1 MAGRPP
7 PVPVRRGAVPL
18 RRGGGGGGAPLHP
31 SIAASV
37 DETPPSY
44 FAVQQQR
51 GTGPQA
57 PAAAAPMPK
66 AANPMAARQ
75 APSPGGGPGVSSR
88 MRPALR
94 PGAGGPGPGM
104 GMGMGMG
111 PGAGAGAG
119 AGARPKQAPRPQ
131 QQQGLGV
138 GGADLVPTYSAHPD
152 YDYVRVARFRDELM
166 HKLQTGGY
174 VQEFD
179 EIEMETANVNLT
191 ADFTS
196 ALQPY
201 NVTKSRY
208 KNILPL
214 EHTRVVLHEVPGL
227 QGSDFVCANYVS
239 GEVAGSENAY
249 VGSQGPLQ
257 ATVGDFWRMVWETNT
272 RVVVMVAR
280 EVEDG
285 KEKVYPYWPEDV
297 NMPFDVEY
305 LRISL
310 VSAEIG
316 DELVTRRFLLE
327 EIATGNSHTVVQFQY
342 TGWPDQGIPDSTRTF
357 CQLVDL
363 VDDANREAIGKKQG
377 GDNMGAL
384 PITVHCSAGIGRTG
398 TFVVFH
404 ATLAKLKLLLTQSFD
419 AHFDVKATLL
429 AIRDQR
435 AGMVQ
440 TVEQYQFCYQ
450 VIVDKLNEVL
460 ELLQY
465 KNELWFHK
473 GLESKKAQA
482 MLKRKPHGTFLF
494 RDSSAGGCIVLSAVN
509 GKNVLH
515 ARISVDHRGF
525 QIENDF
531 YPSLAKLVNSRSKVF
546 MSPILRTEP

>member
-1 MAGRPP
+1 MAGRQAPP
-7 PVPVRRGAVPL
+7 IPVRRGAVPL
-18 RRGGGGGGAPLHP
+18 RRGQPGGGGPALHP
-31 SIAASV
+31 SIAASLGQGAAGSPPGGAG
-37 DETPPSY
+37 DAPPSY

-51 GTGPQA
+51 GGPASPGSA
-57 PAAAAPMPK
+57 PAAPPVRGPGRGPVVPPQRATPPARMQPAAPT
-66 AANPMAARQ
+66 RQ
-75 APSPGGGPGVSSR
+75 AAPEPRKTGSST
-88 MRPALR
+88 
-94 PGAGGPGPGM
+94 
-104 GMGMGMG
+104 
-111 PGAGAGAG
+111 
-119 AGARPKQAPRPQ
+119 
-131 QQQGLGV
+131 GLGI

-152 YDYVRVARFRDELM
+152 YDYVRVAQFRDLLL
-166 HKLQTGGY
+166 HNLQTGAFS
-174 VQEFD
+174 QEFD

-214 EHTRVVLHEVPGL
+214 EHTRVVLHEIPGME
-227 QGSDFVCANYVS
+227 GSDFVCANYVS
-239 GEVAGSENAY
+239 GEVPGSENAY
-249 VGSQGPLQ
+249 IGSQGPLQ
-257 ATVGDFWRMVWETNT
+257 ATVGDFWRMVWETNS
-272 RVVVMVAR
+272 RVIVMLAR

-285 KEKVYPYWPEDV
+285 KEKVYPYWPEEGAG
-297 NMPFDVEY
+297 FEIEY
-305 LRISL
+305 LRVSL
-310 VSAEIG
+310 LSVEWG
-316 DELVTRRFLLE
+316 DELVTRRFELE
-327 EIATGNSHTVVQFQY
+327 EIATGNKHGVTQFQY
-342 TGWPDQGIPDSTRTF
+342 IAWPDQGIPDTTHGF
-357 CQLVDL
+357 CQIVDL
-363 VDDANREAIGKKQG
+363 VDDENRKAIGKKEG
-377 GDNMGAL
+377 GDNSGAL
-384 PITVHCSAGIGRTG
+384 PITIHCSAGIGRTG
-398 TFVVFH
+398 TFAVFH
-404 ATLAKLKLLLTQSFD
+404 ATLAKLKILLTQSFD
-419 AHFDVKATLL
+419 VHFDVKATLL
-429 AIRDQR
+429 AIREQR

-450 VIVDKLNEVL
+450 VIIDKLNEVL

-546 MSPILRTEP
+546 MSPVLRSES